1 MRLRPAAL
9 VFAALLAVAASAGPA
24 LAAGNRSAHLSL
36 SAATTTV
43 SGSPVAVNVRLTDAA
58 GKPVGGALI
67 RLVTTVTFMGADH
80 EEIVDEGTTD
90 AAGRTV
96 LTFAP
101 SATGTTTVTA
111 RYTGSAG
118 SPPAEASLAFDV
130 QAPIVAYHPAPV
142 GLQAPWARSYLI
154 LLPVLGVWFTYL
166 LVIAQARKIRRAG
179 FRRPAG

>member
-1 MRLRPAAL
+1 MRLRCGTL
-9 VFAALLAVAASAGPA
+9 VFAALLAAAASAGPA
-24 LAAGNRSAHLSL
+24 LAAGKPTHLSVT
-36 SAATTTV
+36 APTTTV
-43 SGSPVAVNVRLTDAA
+43 SGTPVAVHVVLTDGE
-58 GKPVGGALI
+58 GKPVDGALI

-80 EEIVDEGTTD
+80 EEIIDEGTTN
-90 AAGRTV
+90 AAGKTV

-101 SATGTTTVTA
+101 SATGAATVTA
-111 RYTGSAG
+111 RYAGAVG

-130 QAPIVAYHPAPV
+130 QAPIVAFHPAPV

-179 FRRPAG
+179 FRPPAV

>member
-1 MRLRPAAL
+1 MRFRWGTL
-9 VFAALLAVAASAGPA
+9 VFVALLAAAASAGPA
-24 LAAGNRSAHLSL
+24 LAAGSRPAHLSL
-36 SAATTTV
+36 SVSTTTV
-43 SGSPVAVNVRLTDAA
+43 SGSPVAVHVSLTDAA
-58 GKPVGGALI
+58 GKPVEGALI

-80 EEIVDEGTTD
+80 EEILDEGTTN
-90 AAGRTV
+90 AAGKTV

-101 SATGTTTVTA
+101 TATGATTLTA
-111 RYTGSAG
+111 RYAGAAG

-130 QAPIVAYHPAPV
+130 QAPIVAFHPVPV

-179 FRRPAG
+179 FRPPAV